1 MALTNREVREWYLQ
15 EVASIP
21 ALDQK
26 WQADGLSLP
35 DRARR
40 AWEIRHRARV
50 AARTLMTDP
59 IEVDMLRRRDFAKY
73 GNPDGPTFEQ
83 LFDQAKAKGLND
95 DEAYREI
102 LSSSTSTDNATNRRF
117 SQ

>member
-1 MALTNREVREWYLQ
+1 MLDYIVRLTITGG
-15 EVASIP
+15 ASIP
-21 ALDQK
+21 VLEQR
-26 WQADGLSLP
+26 WQADGVSSP
-35 DRARR
+35 DRARL

-50 AARTLMTDP
+50 AARNLMTDP

-83 LFDQAKAKGLND
+83 LLIQAKARGLT
-95 DEAYREI
+95 DEQAHEQN
-102 LSSSTSTDNATNRRF
+102 LSSSAGTDETTNGRF